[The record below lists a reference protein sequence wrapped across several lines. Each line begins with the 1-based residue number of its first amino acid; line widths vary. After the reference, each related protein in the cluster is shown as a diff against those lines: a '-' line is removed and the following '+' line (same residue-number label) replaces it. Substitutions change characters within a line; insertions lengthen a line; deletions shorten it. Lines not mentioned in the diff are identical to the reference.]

1 MNKSDPIAKHYDRYP
16 YPDVTRWNA
25 QGPDIVNKFDKMVP
39 PDPSFS
45 DMDILIAGCGTIQG
59 FLAAYHNPQ
68 NRFVLCDV
76 SESSMAYTK
85 SLIDQYSV
93 QNVTY
98 ELTSIEDL
106 DYKDFFDLVV
116 ATGVVHHCEDVP
128 TVLNKIWDM
137 TKVAGIFKGM
147 VYFDGDGRRG
157 QRELNKFF
165 LENGM
170 DVYDVRK
177 YFIKNP
183 SPIWDKHDHSE
194 SEIADNWLNPR
205 FREYTEAAWLDELD
219 DTEWERQLKDMVI
232 LEDRKLY
239 FICEKNPDR
248 RQAKTF
254 QWGNLGANE

>member
-1 MNKSDPIAKHYDRYP
+1 MDNSDPITKHYNKYP

-39 PDPSFS
+39 PDPGFN
-45 DMDILIAGCGTIQG
+45 DMDVLIAGCGTIQG

-85 SLIDQYSV
+85 ALIEQYGV
-93 QNVTY
+93 ENVTY
-98 ELTSIEDL
+98 EIKPIEEL
-106 DYKDFFDLVV
+106 EYENFFDLVV
-116 ATGVVHHCEDVP
+116 STGVVHHCKDVP

-137 TKVAGIFKGM
+137 TQEGGIFKGM
-147 VYFDGDGRRG
+147 VYFDGEAREG
-157 QRELNKFF
+157 QSKLNKFF
-165 LENGM
+165 LDQEY

-177 YFIKNP
+177 YFTKNP
-183 SPIWDKHDHSE
+183 NSLWDRHDHSE
-194 SEIADNWLNPR
+194 AEIADNWLNPR
-205 FREYTEAAWLDELD
+205 FREYTEASWLDQLD
-219 DTEWERQLKDMVI
+219 ATEWERQLRDIVI

-248 RQAKTF
+248 RKAKTF